1 MLPNIKFWPIL
12 TCRRQLHRSPKSIE
26 NVGLIVLIDGPLIK
40 HLVKLKTKFD
50 I

>member
-26 NVGLIVLIDGPLIK
+26 NVIVLSDVQLIK